1 MNRDISID
9 LLRFVG
15 LSCIIFAHINAP
27 FVLNQLRCF
36 DVPLMLFVSGLT
48 CSGRSIPDYF
58 GYMLKRTKRLLIPT
72 WSFLLVW
79 FVAVSCIDFVSDKPM
94 LSLSYILQS
103 FVLTGGLSYMW
114 IIRVF
119 LLIMVLTPFLLKIEK
134 KMKSDAIFVISLVLI
149 WGGILEI
156 LTWLNFSYIS
166 SILVQKIIKNFVLTA
181 FAYSMFFILGIRMR
195 YLSKSKKIRIVIFFS
210 FVWCLALCYYI
221 YSKGL
226 PLELAPKFK
235 YPPHS
240 YYVLYGLVACSCLWL
255 AKDILVRALKHKL
268 FQFIGRNTIWIYF
281 YHIVVLSAPMPENLI
296 LRYLFVF
303 SGALLLFSI
312 QYRVYLK
319 VKQKFEFAKYL
330 VG

>member
-1 MNRDISID
+1 M
-9 LLRFVG
+9 
-15 LSCIIFAHINAP
+15 
-27 FVLNQLRCF
+27 
-36 DVPLMLFVSGLT
+36 
-48 CSGRSIPDYF
+48 
-58 GYMLKRTKRLLIPT
+58 
-72 WSFLLVW
+72 
-79 FVAVSCIDFVSDKPM
+79 
-94 LSLSYILQS
+94 
-103 FVLTGGLSYMW
+103 
-114 IIRVF
+114 
-119 LLIMVLTPFLLKIEK
+119 
-134 KMKSDAIFVISLVLI
+134 
-149 WGGILEI
+149 GGILEI